1 MNPPHQALECRIP
14 LRWGDMDAY
23 GHINNVQV
31 IRILEEARIAAF
43 GTPAGTGLPGQV
55 PQVDLFSSLEPG
67 VQALVVEHR
76 VRYTATL
83 DYRNIPARVDVWVSA
98 LKPAS
103 LTLSYLIRDPE
114 TGTVC
119 VKAETV
125 LAFLRV
131 DSGHLV
137 RLDADHRRLLGPHTA
152 EPLFA

>member
-1 MNPPHQALECRIP
+1 
-14 LRWGDMDAY
+14 MDAY

-43 GTPAGTGLPGQV
+43 GTPAGTGLPG
-55 PQVDLFSSLEPG
+55 PPARVDLFSSLEPG

-83 DYRNIPARVDVWVSA
+83 DYRTLPVRVDIWVSA

-103 LTLSYLIRDPE
+103 LALSYLIRDPE

-125 LAFLRV
+125 LAFFRV
-131 DSGHLV
+131 DNSQLV
-137 RLDADHRRLLGPHTA
+137 RLDADHRRLLEPYTA
-152 EPLFA
+152 APLFA